1 MAGSVL
7 YCIGCIM
14 VIQTM
19 AWWMKG
25 PHLCYFHKE
34 GVLKLAVGLISVA
47 DGMFSTIPGTA
58 ALLSP
63 SDRCVQVCYSW

>member
-1 MAGSVL
+1 ME
-7 YCIGCIM
+7 
-14 VIQTM
+14 
-19 AWWMKG
+19 G

-34 GVLKLAVGLISVA
+34 GVLQLAVGLISVA